1 MGAPDINTKTRIHD
15 VDGYFLCMN
24 KVNTTFVKPPPPL
37 LEHIPKSWK
46 IPEQV
51 AIILGISRIILGACD
66 GDIYDV
72 DLYSYIMKARAAQC
86 HGQHSLPTPEIRKTA
101 LFGGYPP
108 KLNQSEYLLRT

>member
-1 MGAPDINTKTRIHD
+1 
-15 VDGYFLCMN
+15 MN
-24 KVNTTFVKPPPPL
+24 KVNTTVKPPPPL